1 MSRFVLRH
9 CVWELTLACPFRC
22 AYCGSGGGVA
32 RPDELSTAECL
43 DVAAQLAD
51 LGCRRVSLIG
61 GEVFL
66 RPDWREI
73 TAALTARGVRVCI
86 ITNGYRM
93 TPALIGD
100 LKALDIESVAVSLD
114 GPERVHDA

>member
-1 MSRFVLRH
+1 MSRYVLRE

-32 RPDELSTAECL
+32 RPDELSTEECL
-43 DVAAQLAD
+43 DVSAQLAD
-51 LGCRRVSLIG
+51 LGCRRASLIG

-73 TAALTARGVRVCI
+73 AAALTGRGIRVCI

-93 TPALIGD
+93 TPELIGD
-100 LKALDIESVAVSLD
+100 LKALPVESVAVSLD
-114 GPERVHDA
+114 GPERVH